1 MLSNDTSVM
10 AAITTPAR
18 WSYEGVDIFFGEVR
32 VRANQTIAMRGD
44 LLRDVDDGSIVE
56 FIGREGA
63 TLIVGEV

>member
-18 WSYEGVDIFFGEVR
+18 WSYEVVDIFFGEVR

-44 LLRDVDDGSIVE
+44 LLRDMDDGSVVE
-56 FIGREGA
+56 FIGRKGDA
-63 TLIVGEV
+63 LIVGGV